1 MTWIWSKPFAGK
13 KKIAAVVFGE
23 KNYLKKGVTRGRTP
37 LTEICK
43 AVLQF
48 DQVLLKCSFGAVN
61 VYVSLKKL
69 KSGGREH

>member
-48 DQVLLKCSFGAVN
+48 DQVLL
-61 VYVSLKKL
+61 
-69 KSGGREH
+69 

>member
-13 KKIAAVVFGE
+13 KKIDAVVFE
-23 KNYLKKGVTRGRTP
+23 DLKKGVTRGRTP

-48 DQVLLKCSFGAVN
+48 DQVLIKCNFGTVN
-61 VYVSLKKL
+61 VCFLKN
-69 KSGGREH
+69 